1 MVARKTQPAM
11 RFQGMP
17 GDRHRV
23 DAVLKVIAGCRLL
36 PVWPGN
42 LEMTNCTSFA
52 SDEHAVDGSS
62 ANKASVPLVFC
73 PPHKRFQW
81 CDSHTLIGRRCWQWN
96 VSLLENGDE
105 KRQSPMGEC
114 MCTCPRQLRH
124 SVAQSPP
131 YLWRQSPPLL
141 QEAELLTDV
150 RTTARAD
157 ERIVQPGRRR

>member
-1 MVARKTQPAM
+1 MKVVHCLNLDLWVGDGARKTQPAM

-23 DAVLKVIAGCRLL
+23 EAVLKVIAGCRLL

-62 ANKASVPLVFC
+62 ANPASVPENGQLQTRSRVAFLI
-73 PPHKRFQW
+73 QW
-81 CDSHTLIGRRCWQWN
+81 CDSHTLIGQRCWQWN

-114 MCTCPRQLRH
+114 MCTCPRHLRHLWRNLRH
-124 SVAQSPP
+124 SVALSSAAAP
-131 YLWRQSPPLL
+131 R
-141 QEAELLTDV
+141 
-150 RTTARAD
+150 
-157 ERIVQPGRRR
+157 G